1 MSGSPFLTP
10 TTLIKQR
17 GLNLVASRHCQ
28 SSNGGEL
35 SQRGNNA
42 LLFHRR
48 NGFSPAG
55 HAL

>member
-1 MSGSPFLTP
+1 MSGSPFSTP

-42 LLFHRR
+42 HLFHRR